1 MNGSGRALLRLFAV
15 QGVWNYERMLGVGL
29 GYAAEPLLEDLK
41 IADPV
46 RHSEA
51 VVRSAEFFN
60 CNPNLAGLALG
71 ATVRAE
77 YDAEPGTQVVRLRSA
92 LCSPLGALG
101 DQLFWAGILPAAM
114 GLAMLGVT
122 QGYGLGGIAL
132 IVLGYNL
139 LRIAVTAWGLRVGL
153 THGLRVAHAI
163 SESWLPGAAPRAG
176 NVAAVV
182 IGAAVPLVAAW
193 LLRGSGQPVRATVL
207 VVAGAAALG
216 ALTLRRPLSA
226 PGLTVGGAALTLLLR
241 WSAA

>member
-1 MNGSGRALLRLFAV
+1 MIGRGRTFLRLAAL
-15 QGVWNYERMLGVGL
+15 QASWTYERMQGVGISF
-29 GYAAEPLLEDLK
+29 AMEPLLAPLA
-41 IADPV
+41 ADPD
-46 RHSEA
+46 RA
-51 VVRSAEFFN
+51 RAARARSAQYFN
-60 CNPNLAGLALG
+60 AHPFLAGAAVGALA
-71 ATVRAE
+71 RAE
-77 YDAEPGTQVVRLRSA
+77 LDAEPGERILRLRTA
-92 LCSPLGALG
+92 LSGPLGALG

-114 GLAMLGVT
+114 GLALIGIT
-122 QGYGLGGIAL
+122 RGYGLGIIAV

-216 ALTLRRPLSA
+216 LLTLRRPLSA